1 MAEAEH
7 MGQVEQS
14 ETMTSR
20 RKILHLAV
28 LSTALF
34 IAGCKVVPKGPPKPI
49 DQPPVNGPGEGLPAD
64 GARHRVA
71 LLVPLTGPNAMV
83 GESISNAANMAVLDT
98 GGKKIRL
105 TVYDTAVGAAAA
117 ASRAVAEGNKLILG
131 PLLAED
137 VRAAVDIGRKAR
149 VPLISFSN
157 DTSVA
162 GNGVYIMG
170 FTPGQSMERIVNYAR
185 SQGKVRFSAIAP
197 EGIYGERA
205 LAGYRL
211 AVTASGGK
219 LVAAETYTRDTGGIL
234 GAVARVNKF
243 GTADA
248 ILIADGGRNAVLAVP
263 ILRRNGNPTAQ
274 IMGTELWNTDASL
287 AKSPTL
293 NGAWFASVSDGVYN
307 QLATK
312 YRTRFGKAP
321 YRLASLG
328 YDAILLVTKVSNN
341 WKPGT
346 PFPLILLEDRGGFA
360 GIDGPF
366 RFGSSGIA
374 ERALEVQKVTPLG
387 ATIISPAIK
396 VFPN

>member
-1 MAEAEH
+1 
-7 MGQVEQS
+7 MGQVQHT

-20 RKILHLAV
+20 RKILHLTV
-28 LSTALF
+28 MSTALF

-49 DQPPVNGPGEGLPAD
+49 DQPPVTGPGDVLPTD
-64 GARHRVA
+64 TARHRVA
-71 LLVPLTGPNAMV
+71 LLVPMTGPNASV
-83 GESISNAANMAVLDT
+83 GESIANAANMAVLDT
-98 GGKKIRL
+98 GGQKIRL
-105 TVYDTAVGAAAA
+105 TVYDTATGTAAAA
-117 ASRAVAEGNKLILG
+117 TRAVAEGNKLILG

-137 VRAAVDIGRKAR
+137 VRSAVDIGRKAH

-197 EGIYGERA
+197 QGIYGERA

-211 AVTASGGK
+211 AVTAAGGK
-219 LVAAETYTRDTGGIL
+219 LVATETYGRESGGIL
-234 GAVARVNKF
+234 GAVSRVNQF

-248 ILIADGGRNAVLAVP
+248 ILIADGSRNAEIAVP

-274 IMGTELWNTDASL
+274 ILGTELWNTDASL
-287 AKSPTL
+287 AKSPSL
-293 NGAWFASVSDGVYN
+293 GGAWFASVSDGVYL
-307 QLATK
+307 QLANK
-312 YRTRFGKAP
+312 YRTRYGKAP

-346 PFPLILLEDRGGFA
+346 PFPLTLLEDRGGFT

-374 ERALEVQKVTPLG
+374 ERALEVQRVTPKG
-387 ATIISPAIK
+387 AAIISPAIK

>member
-14 ETMTSR
+14 ETMAAR

-28 LSTALF
+28 MSTALF

-49 DQPPVNGPGEGLPAD
+49 DQPPVTGPGDGLPTD
-64 GARHRVA
+64 NARHRVA
-71 LLVPLTGPNAMV
+71 LLVPLMGPNAQV
-83 GESISNAANMAVLDT
+83 GESIANAANMAVLDT
-98 GGKKIRL
+98 GGQKIRL
-105 TVYDTAVGAAAA
+105 TVYDTSVGAAVAT
-117 ASRAVAEGNKLILG
+117 SRAIAEGNKLILG

-137 VRAAVDIGRKAR
+137 VRAAVDLGRKAR

-162 GNGVYIMG
+162 GNGVYILG
-170 FTPGQSMERIVNYAR
+170 FTPGQSMERVVNYAR
-185 SQGKVRFSAIAP
+185 SQGKTRFSAIAP
-197 EGIYGERA
+197 VGIYGERA
-205 LAGYRL
+205 LAGFRL
-211 AVTASGGK
+211 AVNAAGGK
-219 LVAAETYTRDTGGIL
+219 LVAAETYDRNTGGML
-234 GAVARVNKF
+234 GAIARVNKF
-243 GTADA
+243 GTVDA
-248 ILIADGGRNAVLAVP
+248 ILIADGGKVAVQMVP
-263 ILRRNGNPTAQ
+263 ILRRNGNPSAQ
-274 IMGTELWNTDASL
+274 ILGTELWNTDSSL
-287 AKSPTL
+287 ASASAL
-293 NGAWFASVSDGVYN
+293 QGAWFASVSDGVYN

-328 YDAILLVTKVSNN
+328 YDSILLVTKVSNS
-341 WKPGT
+341 WKVGT
-346 PFPLILLEDRGGFA
+346 PFPLTLLEDRGGFT

-374 ERALEVQKVTPLG
+374 ERALEVQKVSPKG